1 MNINQSGRE
10 GLQPSLPD
18 LETRPLKVHA
28 SGDGEIRTH
37 DQGLMSPLLYH

>member
-1 MNINQSGRE
+1 MNTRKSGGQ
-10 GLQPSLPD
+10 GLQPHPPD
-18 LETRPLKVHA
+18 LETRPVKVHA